1 MTWKSEDAKHPY
13 RPDGDLRG
21 REEGTLMRED
31 SNETEEVQVPEY
43 WQRAD
48 KLTILCQKIK
58 RLELITSQPC
68 YHANEQGR
76 KMNQP

>member
-21 REEGTLMRED
+21 REEGILMRED
-31 SNETEEVQVPEY
+31 SKVQVPENR
-43 WQRAD
+43 QRAD

-58 RLELITSQPC
+58 RFELITSQTC
-68 YHANEQGR
+68 YHANEHGR
-76 KMNQP
+76 IMNQP